1 MVEPEEQRRTSQR
14 TKGTHTFRRKYENG
28 METWEGTEV
37 MGKSSNARYRI
48 DPTII
53 IAEPTAGVGIGT
65 AILFP
70 DPTSLQPLDASVKTE
85 QLRAYHARLDVINDA
100 FLGTP
105 IRQTGNRAC
114 GTLYL
119 SRQWKWI

>member
-1 MVEPEEQRRTSQR
+1 
-14 TKGTHTFRRKYENG
+14 

-48 DPTII
+48 DPNHHHCRTNSR
-53 IAEPTAGVGIGT
+53 VGIET

-85 QLRAYHARLDVINDA
+85 LRAYHARLDVINDA

-105 IRQTGNRAC
+105 IRQTGNRSLWNAISVE
-114 GTLYL
+114 TMEMDLTN
-119 SRQWKWI
+119 

>member
-1 MVEPEEQRRTSQR
+1 
-14 TKGTHTFRRKYENG
+14 

-53 IAEPTAGVGIGT
+53 IAEPTAEGIET

-85 QLRAYHARLDVINDA
+85 QLRHTMRLM
-100 FLGTP
+100 
-105 IRQTGNRAC
+105 
-114 GTLYL
+114 
-119 SRQWKWI
+119 